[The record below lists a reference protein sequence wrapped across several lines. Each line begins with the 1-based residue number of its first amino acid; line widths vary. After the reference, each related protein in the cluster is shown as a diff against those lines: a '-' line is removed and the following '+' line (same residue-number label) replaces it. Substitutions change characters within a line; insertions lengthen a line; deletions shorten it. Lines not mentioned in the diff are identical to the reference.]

1 MIAMIAILFNLG
13 ITLSRLWRG
22 LVDCVDCVQSRELGV
37 RDSSSEVYQW
47 LLILNYIPINRA
59 FYIDHC
65 SVYITVFLFGRKRGK
80 KS

>member
-13 ITLSRLWRG
+13 KTLSRLWRG
-22 LVDCVDCVQSRELGV
+22 LVDCVQSRELGV

-59 FYIDHC
+59 FYIDHR
-65 SVYITVFLFGRKRGK
+65 VFIRKKKGK

>member
-22 LVDCVDCVQSRELGV
+22 LVDCVQSRELGV

-65 SVYITVFLFGRKRGK
+65 SVYITVFLFGKKRGK